1 MNEFVIKNGFVSK
14 DSSTI
19 DGSLSINGSL
29 TGVTNFSAQ
38 FLSGDGSGLT
48 NVPSGA
54 FTGGTIVG
62 ATSFG
67 ARITYVVVPLT
78 FSSTTVTD
86 LSLGNEFTLTLTGST
101 TLQNPINATIDGQ
114 AFKYIFRQNAIG
126 GYTITYDTKFRFG
139 TEIGLPAIDTNPN
152 KLSYLGVRYNQAD
165 DRFDII
171 AFVSGY

>member
-14 DSSTI
+14 DSSQI
-19 DGSLSINGSL
+19 QGALSA
-29 TGVTNFSAQ
+29 TTYY
-38 FLSGDGSGLT
+38 GDGSNLTGIVATTFGGGLI
-48 NVPSGA
+48 A
-54 FTGGTIVG
+54 G

-114 AFKYIFRQNAIG
+114 AFKYIFRQDAVG
-126 GYTITYDTKFRFG
+126 GYTITFDTKFRFG

-152 KLSYLGVRYNQAD
+152 KISYIGVRYDQSN

>member
-38 FLSGDGSGLT
+38 FLVGDGSALT
-48 NVPSGA
+48 NVPTGN
-54 FTGGTIVG
+54 FTGGTIIG
-62 ATSFG
+62 ATSFD

-101 TLQNPINATIDGQ
+101 ILQNPINATIDGQ
-114 AFKYIFRQNAIG
+114 AFKYIFRQDAVG
-126 GYTITYDTKFRFG
+126 GYTITYDTKFRLG
-139 TEIGLPAIDTNPN
+139 NEIGLPAIDTNPN
-152 KLSYLGVRYNQAD
+152 KISYLGVRYNQAD

>member
-38 FLSGDGSGLT
+38 FLSGDGSALT
-48 NVPSGA
+48 NVPAGA

-101 TLQNPINATIDGQ
+101 TVFCKVIDGNFCETTQ
-114 AFKYIFRQNAIG
+114 I
-126 GYTITYDTKFRFG
+126 
-139 TEIGLPAIDTNPN
+139 
-152 KLSYLGVRYNQAD
+152 LSC
-165 DRFDII
+165 
-171 AFVSGY
+171 

>member
-38 FLSGDGSGLT
+38 FLSGDGSALT
-48 NVPSGA
+48 NVPSGN
-54 FTGGTIVG
+54 FTGGTIGG

-114 AFKYIFRQNAIG
+114 AFKYIIRQNAVG
-126 GYTITYDTKFRFG
+126 GYTVNFDTKFRFG
-139 TEIGLPAIDTNPN
+139 NEIGLPAIDTNPN
-152 KLSYLGVRYNQAD
+152 KISYIGVRYDQSN